1 MASDNALG
9 FSKKIGIGLPGRMN
23 KRDALALT
31 GPPHHVLCG
40 IHRRCPRENKA
51 LPIGL
56 DRQARGR
63 ESVELESPY
72 ERREKQ
78 VAEGTCNILPTSTR
92 TSSQYADNWDV
103 LSWVSNCGETFLEAL
118 PENLGKPECAQHTMY
133 SDETVPP
140 LSKIADLL
148 SYALSQDDARNVLPD
163 HLKGAFGNAL
173 AGPCRDGVSYNT
185 DWLQAKC
192 ISVTPPV
199 FFHHRAKNH
208 VTGDRTTEKIIWSA
222 RNYIRNAMLGLTDN
236 DGFLSFCVGYCNV

>member
-1 MASDNALG
+1 
-9 FSKKIGIGLPGRMN
+9 MN

-72 ERREKQ
+72 ERLEKDI
-78 VAEGTCNILPTSTR
+78 ESGLII
-92 TSSQYADNWDV
+92 ADDMDC
-103 LSWVSNCGETFLEAL
+103 CGETFLEAL

-140 LSKIADLL
+140 LNIQL

-236 DGFLSFCVGYCNV
+236 DGFLGFCVGYCNV